1 MPNNKKSLSKN
12 NNKSSR
18 IFMEYKAFNNN
29 INNNKNLIRHC
40 SSYKHFYEK
49 EKNDINK
56 IKPLIKTNSNYIS
69 LKKSNTI
76 EKALDNLTNKENDK
90 KRIDI
95 FKKENEIYKKN
106 FSDKYVEK
114 KGNVCKGKNNIPT
127 SKIKY
132 RNILYRNK
140 VRNPKVKSFSYS
152 NFYRQKFS

>member
-1 MPNNKKSLSKN
+1 MMYLYFGLSLLEIISFASSLATIDIL
-12 NNKSSR
+12 KSS
-18 IFMEYKAFNNN
+18 M
-29 INNNKNLIRHC
+29 
-40 SSYKHFYEK
+40 
-49 EKNDINK
+49 
-56 IKPLIKTNSNYIS
+56 
-69 LKKSNTI
+69 
-76 EKALDNLTNKENDK
+76 
-90 KRIDI
+90 I